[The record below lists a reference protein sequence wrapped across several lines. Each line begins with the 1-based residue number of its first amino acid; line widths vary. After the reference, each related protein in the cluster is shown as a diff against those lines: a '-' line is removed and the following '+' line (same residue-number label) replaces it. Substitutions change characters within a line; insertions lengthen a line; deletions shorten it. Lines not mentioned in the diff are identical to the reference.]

1 MSGAKFSGGRLHPQH
16 LCPHSCTWAHAHVCT
31 HSLTNTQS
39 SRAIY
44 FPQDLR
50 REHNYSAPKLSHG
63 TVLELYCRNV
73 VTTHTQPRKWWARL
87 RIPSKAISTLVAKP
101 TMISSCT
108 HGSIY
113 VFSQAWVDMK
123 VICQEFRSSDNL
135 YLHTYQCHRTFYWKR
150 DILWMISEQHSG
162 RQGSNRNSTPG
173 NSNHPILITSYMP
186 DTVIGT
192 TSYLSY
198 SSE

>member
-123 VICQEFRSSDNL
+123 VICQEFRSSDICT
-135 YLHTYQCHRTFYWKR
+135 YTHTSATGLSIERGTSCGWSQ
-150 DILWMISEQHSG
+150 
-162 RQGSNRNSTPG
+162 NSTLEG
-173 NSNHPILITSYMP
+173 KA
-186 DTVIGT
+186 VIGIAPLVTAT
-192 TSYLSY
+192 TLF
-198 SSE
+198 